1 MEGRDKKRN
10 YPRENEEVERER
22 ERERERKRENT
33 VFRRALARG
42 YDVPRAWLVSSTFP
56 VELR

>member
-1 MEGRDKKRN
+1 MERGGDKRRN
-10 YPRENEEVERER
+10 YPHEKEEVEK
-22 ERERERKRENT
+22 ERKKKEMRESA